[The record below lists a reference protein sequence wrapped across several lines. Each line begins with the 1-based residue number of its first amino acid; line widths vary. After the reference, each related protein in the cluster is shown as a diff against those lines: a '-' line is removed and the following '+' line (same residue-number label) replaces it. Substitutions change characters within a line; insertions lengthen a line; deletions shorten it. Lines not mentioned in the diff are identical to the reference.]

1 MMIILSKNLLL
12 SFLYSYSDYENT
24 SFIGF
29 SDGACLIIIGTDA
42 YPSASPKNANEA
54 LPMKASIAHEIVGHY
69 ESWLRGTVQQD
80 RVLDEVQASI
90 RAARFAEALTEE
102 ERDALMQ
109 DAFFRLKKAGLSF
122 EEIQHQLDIEER

>member
-1 MMIILSKNLLL
+1 
-12 SFLYSYSDYENT
+12 
-24 SFIGF
+24 
-29 SDGACLIIIGTDA
+29 
-42 YPSASPKNANEA
+42 
-54 LPMKASIAHEIVGHY
+54 MKASIAHEIVGHY

-90 RAARFAEALTEE
+90 RAARFAEALTDE